1 MIMRPKNRSGLT
13 NQKRVKLVSRTFFFC
28 ACYSILSSLFFT
40 IVAFSHEVRPAYLE
54 LHQTSGDTYDVLW
67 KVPGQGE
74 DLRLGLYVQLP
85 ESCSNL
91 SQPRGAFAANAYA
104 ERWTI
109 KCAMGLSGGT
119 IRIAGLSATLT
130 DVLVRLERLEGTTQ
144 VTRLTPAMPSF
155 VVEAAPSRMEIVR
168 TYLALGVEHILTGVD
183 HLLFVLG
190 LLLLVRAFGRL
201 VKTVSAFTV
210 AHSVTLALATLGF
223 VHVPSPPV
231 EAVIALSIVFV
242 AKEILRSHGRS
253 PSTQPS
259 LTERQPWLVAF
270 SFGLLHG
277 LGFAGGLSQVG
288 LPEGHIPLALLL
300 FSIGVEVGHF
310 SFIAAVFAFMAL
322 GRWMLR
328 RVRLSPLRPQFLG
341 LLRLLPPYAIGG
353 TAMLWLIE
361 RLAAF

>member
-1 MIMRPKNRSGLT
+1 MSKKWKATSGEW
-13 NQKRVKLVSRTFFFC
+13 RVTGGLLASRC
-28 ACYSILSSLFFT
+28 LCLLLFL
-40 IVAFSHEVRPAYLE
+40 FSGFPLFAHEVRPAYLQ
-54 LHQTSGDTYDVLW
+54 LHQTSGETYDVLW

-91 SQPRGAFAANAYA
+91 SQPRGAFAANAYT
-104 ERWTI
+104 ERWSI
-109 KCAMGLSGGT
+109 KCTMGLSGAT

-144 VTRLTPAMPSF
+144 VTRLTPATPSF

-190 LLLLVRAFGRL
+190 LLLLVRGVGRL

-223 VHVPSPPV
+223 VHVPQPPV

-242 AKEILRSHGRS
+242 ATEILRSRGRS
-253 PSTQPS
+253 ATVKPS
-259 LTERQPWLVAF
+259 LAERQPWLVAF

-277 LGFAGGLSQVG
+277 LGFAGGLSEVG

-310 SFIAAVFAFMAL
+310 GFIAAVFASIAL
-322 GRWMLR
+322 GRWMLH
-328 RVRLSPLRPQFLG
+328 RVRLSPLRPQLFG
-341 LLRLLPPYAIGG
+341 
-353 TAMLWLIE
+353 
-361 RLAAF
+361 LAAAAASVRYWRNGHVLAD

>member
-1 MIMRPKNRSGLT
+1 MNKKWKATSGDW
-13 NQKRVKLVSRTFFFC
+13 RVSRVLLAFRC
-28 ACYSILSSLFFT
+28 VCLLLFL
-40 IVAFSHEVRPAYLE
+40 FSGFPLFAHEVRPAYLE
-54 LHQTSGDTYDVLW
+54 LHQTGAETYDLFW
-67 KVPGQGE
+67 KVPGQGD

-85 ESCSNL
+85 ESCSNVK
-91 SQPRGAFAANAYA
+91 QPRGAFAANAYT
-104 ERWTI
+104 EGWSVQ
-109 KCAMGLSGGT
+109 CAGGLSGAT
-119 IRIAGLSATLT
+119 ILIAGLAATLT
-130 DVLVRLERLEGTTQ
+130 DVLVRIERVEGSTQ
-144 VTRLTPAMPSF
+144 ITRLTPATPSF

-168 TYLALGVEHILTGVD
+168 TYFVLGTEHILTGAD

-190 LLLLVRAFGRL
+190 LLLLVRGFGKL
-201 VKTVSAFTV
+201 IKTVSAFTV

-242 AKEILRSHGRS
+242 AKEILRSRS
-253 PSTQPS
+253 RSSSTRPS

-277 LGFAGGLSQVG
+277 LGFAGGLSEVG

-310 SFIAAVFAFMAL
+310 GFIAAVFAFMAL
-322 GRWMLR
+322 GRRAMQRL
-328 RVRLSPLRPQFLG
+328 RLSPLWLHQSAA
-341 LLRLLPPYAIGG
+341 LRLLPPYAIGG
-353 TAMLWLIE
+353 VAMFWLIE

>member
-1 MIMRPKNRSGLT
+1 MK
-13 NQKRVKLVSRTFFFC
+13 VVSRVSYLVTRIVFFC
-28 ACYSILSSLFFT
+28 QLA
-40 IVAFSHEVRPAYLE
+40 AFAPSVFAHEVRPAYLE
-54 LHQTSGDTYDVLW
+54 LHQTGAETYDVLW

-91 SQPRGAFAANAYA
+91 TQPRGAFVANAYT
-104 ERWTI
+104 ERWSINCT
-109 KCAMGLSGGT
+109 MGLSGGT

-155 VVEAAPSRMEIVR
+155 DVEAAPSRMEIVR
-168 TYLALGVEHILTGVD
+168 TYLILGIEHILTGVD

-190 LLLLVRAFGRL
+190 LLLLVRGFGKL

-210 AHSVTLALATLGF
+210 AHSVALALATLGF

-242 AKEILRSHGRS
+242 AKEILRSRAS
-253 PSTQPS
+253 SASTQPN

-277 LGFAGGLSQVG
+277 LGFAGGLSEVG
-288 LPEGHIPLALLL
+288 LPQGHIPLALLL

-310 SFIAAVFAFMAL
+310 GFIVVVFAFMAL
-322 GRWMLR
+322 GRRAMR
-328 RVRLSPLRPQFLG
+328 RLCLPQTSLHRSAV
-341 LLRLLPPYAIGG
+341 LRLLPPYAIGG
-353 TAMLWLIE
+353 TAMFWLIE

>member
-1 MIMRPKNRSGLT
+1 MMSKNRGATSVEC
-13 NQKRVKLVSRTFFFC
+13 RVSRGFL
-28 ACYSILSSLFFT
+28 ACRYLCLCLFLFFGFPLF
-40 IVAFSHEVRPAYLE
+40 AHEVRPAYLE
-54 LHQTSGDTYDVLW
+54 LHQTGAETYDVLW

-74 DLRLGLYVQLP
+74 DLRLGLYVRLP

-91 SQPRGAFAANAYA
+91 TPPRGAFAANAYT
-104 ERWTI
+104 ERWGI
-109 KCAMGLSGGT
+109 QCAGGLSGGT

-130 DVLVRLERLEGTTQ
+130 DVLVRIERVEGSSQ
-144 VTRLTPAMPSF
+144 IIRLTPSVPSF
-155 VVEAAPSRMEIVR
+155 IVEAAPSRMEVVH
-168 TYLALGVEHILTGVD
+168 TYLILGIEHILTGVD

-190 LLLLVRAFGRL
+190 LLLLVRGFGKL

-242 AKEILRSHGRS
+242 ANEILRSRRRAAAVKPG
-253 PSTQPS
+253 
-259 LTERQPWLVAF
+259 LAERQPWLVAF

-277 LGFAGGLSQVG
+277 LGFAGALSEVG
-288 LPEGHIPLALLL
+288 LPEGHVPLALSL

-310 SFIAAVFAFMAL
+310 GFIAAVFASIAL

-328 RVRLSPLRPQFLG
+328 QVRLSPVRPELLG

-353 TAMLWLIE
+353 TAMFWLIE
-361 RLAAF
+361 RVAAF

>member
-1 MIMRPKNRSGLT
+1 MSKNRGATSVECRVPRGLLAC
-13 NQKRVKLVSRTFFFC
+13 RYLCLCLFLLSRFPVF
-28 ACYSILSSLFFT
+28 A
-40 IVAFSHEVRPAYLE
+40 HEVRPAYLE
-54 LHQTSGDTYDVLW
+54 LHQTSGETYDVLW

-91 SQPRGAFAANAYA
+91 TRPRGAFAANAYT
-104 ERWTI
+104 ERWSVN
-109 KCAMGLSGGT
+109 CNGGLSGST

-130 DVLVRLERLEGTTQ
+130 DVLVRLERAEGSSQ
-144 VTRLTPAMPSF
+144 IIRLTPSTPSF
-155 VVEAAPSRMEIVR
+155 IVEAAPSRMEIVR
-168 TYLALGVEHILTGVD
+168 TYLLLGIEHILTGVD

-190 LLLLVRAFGRL
+190 LLLLVRGFGKL
-201 VKTVSAFTV
+201 VKTVSAFTL

-223 VHVPSPPV
+223 VHVSSPPV

-242 AKEILRSHGRS
+242 AKEIIRSRGGSSLTR
-253 PSTQPS
+253 PS

-277 LGFAGGLSQVG
+277 LGFAGGLSEVG
-288 LPEGHIPLALLL
+288 LPQGHIPLALLL

-310 SFIAAVFAFMAL
+310 SFIITVFAFMAF
-322 GRWMLR
+322 GRWMLQ
-328 RVRLSPLRPQFLG
+328 RVRLSTPRPQFLSW
-341 LLRLLPPYAIGG
+341 LRLLPPYAIGG
-353 TAMLWLIE
+353 TAMFWLIE